1 MIFWLKVQDLGFQCW
16 QHYHDRKM
24 PVRGAGGENDNVD
37 GGNPKQPPGMYK
49 TL

>member
-1 MIFWLKVQDLGFQCW
+1 MIQRLKVQDLGFQCASIITTG
-16 QHYHDRKM
+16 KM
-24 PVRGAGGENDNVD
+24 PVRGAGGANDNVD